1 MVGAVGS
8 SSNSLALLTSY
19 MQSSATSQDVAVAV
33 LKKAQDV
40 EQAQGEAALKLIDSA
55 SASGKIDVYV

>member
-33 LKKAQDV
+33 LKKSQDV

>member
-1 MVGAVGS
+1 MVGSVGS
-8 SSNSLALLTSY
+8 SADSLAIMASY
-19 MQSSATSQDVAVAV
+19 MQASATSQDVSIAV

-55 SASGKIDVYV
+55 SASGKIDVYA